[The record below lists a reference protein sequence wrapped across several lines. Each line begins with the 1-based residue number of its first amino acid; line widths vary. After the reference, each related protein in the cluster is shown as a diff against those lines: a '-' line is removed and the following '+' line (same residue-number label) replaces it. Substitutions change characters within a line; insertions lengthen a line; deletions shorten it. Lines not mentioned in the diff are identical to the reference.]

1 MAAELKDFRGK
12 ITVETYCV
20 LEAEHRVTG
29 DDQSAIVRVVLHE
42 WAMKKLEIA
51 KVMDSLLRS
60 EGLPGMGDGAGGNRR
75 EQG

>member
-1 MAAELKDFRGK
+1 VAADLKDFRGK

-29 DDQSAIVRVVLHE
+29 DDQSAIVRVILHE

-51 KVMDSLLRS
+51 KVTAALIRS
-60 EGLPGMGDGAGGNRR
+60 EGTSGNMR
-75 EQG
+75 EDRNK